1 LTRATL
7 ATRRQRPPLPHGI
20 STIVIVG
27 PQKPPACSE
36 PFSHVH
42 LKTLQVILI
51 DKRTLLTAISWTSHN
66 QRGAEGTLDP
76 DAF

>member
-1 LTRATL
+1 
-7 ATRRQRPPLPHGI
+7 
-20 STIVIVG
+20 VIVG
-27 PQKPPACSE
+27 PQKPPVCSE

-51 DKRTLLTAISWTSHN
+51 DKRTPLTAISWTSHN